1 MCRPGCCSSAVVK
14 YQALGEGQWA
24 AGGRSSKAEALG
36 RACSCSA
43 CTGAVLEF
51 ESWLCLMGPVLLV
64 DWLVDRGFPWI
75 LSAGVFWC

>member
-75 LSAGVFWC
+75 PSAGVFWC